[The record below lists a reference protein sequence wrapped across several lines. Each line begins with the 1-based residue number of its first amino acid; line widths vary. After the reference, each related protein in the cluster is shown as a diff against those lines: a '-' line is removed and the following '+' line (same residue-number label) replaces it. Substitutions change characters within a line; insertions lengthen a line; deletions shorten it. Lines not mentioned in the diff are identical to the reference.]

1 MTEDEVRAAAERL
14 VEFHERFAPL
24 FGKEQAQDHAYTYV
38 KGLMVCPERKSI
50 EPIALNVGDGQVS
63 AMQKFINNAPWDHG
77 DVQAEVQSVFADELV
92 PTAVDSPIGT
102 VGVIDESGF
111 AKKGSHSAGVAR
123 QHNGR
128 LGKEDNCQVGVF
140 LVGVTPGGS
149 AMLDHQLYLPESWCE
164 DTEECWKRREKV
176 QIPERVVFQT
186 KPQIAAGLIR
196 MTILLGVVTLDWIT
210 ADELYG
216 RNGEFLD
223 ELEELGHRYVVEV
236 PINTTVWTEDPASCV
251 PPYGGRGR
259 VPTLPSRE
267 SVASVV
273 MVASE
278 LSGEA
283 WQTLQIRDGAKGP
296 LAFEFARVH
305 VWAVRHGEAGPPVW
319 LLVRRSLDPTPEV
332 KYYISNADASTP
344 LGVLAGVACT
354 RHAVEDYFE
363 DAKSYLGMAQ
373 YETRSWVGW
382 HHHMSLVAMAHLFT
396 TLTRRDLKKNSGA
409 DVGPDGS
416 AATEGVRGSG
426 SDPGDGGVA
435 GEVSHP
441 PQRGCPTIAHQ
452 DLVGSSQGGETPT
465 AVGRVSV
472 ECHLDRVAVARH
484 GEGGGAHQPR
494 WSTGP
499 IHRSIYI
506 I

>member
-14 VEFHERFAPL
+14 VQFHERFAPL

-63 AMQKFINNAPWDHG
+63 ALQKFLNIAPWDHG

-92 PTAVDSPIGT
+92 PTTAGRAVGV

-111 AKKGSHSAGVAR
+111 AKKGDHSAGVGR

-140 LVGVTPGGS
+140 LVGVTPGGA

-164 DTEECWKRREKV
+164 ATQACRDRRDKV
-176 QIPERVVFQT
+176 HIPKTVAFET

-196 MTILLGVVTLDWIT
+196 QTMALDVVPLDWIT
-210 ADELYG
+210 ADEEYG

-223 ELEELGHRYVVEV
+223 EVEQLGLRYVVEV
-236 PINTTVWTEDPASCV
+236 PVNTTVWTEDPASCV
-251 PPYGGRGR
+251 PPYSGRGR
-259 VPTLPSRE
+259 VPTVPNRE
-267 SVASVV
+267 SVSSVAA
-273 MVASE
+273 VASS
-278 LSGEA
+278 LGREA
-283 WQTLQIRDGAKGP
+283 WQTLKIRDGAKGP
-296 LAFEFARVH
+296 LAFEFAAVR
-305 VWAVRHGEAGPPVW
+305 VWAVRHGKAGPPVW
-319 LLVRRSLDPTPEV
+319 LLVRRSLEPTPEV

-344 LGVLAGVACT
+344 RKVLAEVACT

-382 HHHMSLVAMAHLFT
+382 HHHMSLVAMAHLFL
-396 TLTRRDLKKNSGA
+396 TLTRRALGKK
-409 DVGPDGS
+409 
-416 AATEGVRGSG
+416 R
-426 SDPGDGGVA
+426 
-435 GEVSHP
+435 
-441 PQRGCPTIAHQ
+441 
-452 DLVGSSQGGETPT
+452 
-465 AVGRVSV
+465 
-472 ECHLDRVAVARH
+472 
-484 GEGGGAHQPR
+484 
-494 WSTGP
+494 
-499 IHRSIYI
+499 RS
-506 I
+506 